1 MNCENIYGHIKSKLK
16 DKLIK
21 NLIKDEDFKDLN
33 INDLIENKVN
43 KIVDGDI
50 DFNNMDKKNETK
62 ESISGIKRPRL
73 DNIKKDDWTIINIP
87 RFKILSSYI
96 EKENTSIR
104 FQCNDGNNFEYCP
117 RYAYNNNPEFKR
129 WFDEKQAT
137 PSGIKYDSGLNK
149 NGELPIKWFGMRE
162 NIDYFIGNKP
172 NYDIWMS

>member
-33 INDLIENKVN
+33 INELIENKVDEIIN
-43 KIVDGDI
+43 GDI

-62 ESISGIKRPRL
+62 ESTSGIKRPRL
-73 DNIKKDDWTIINIP
+73 EKLKTDGWTIINIP

-104 FQCNDGNNFEYCP
+104 FKCNDGNNVEYCP
-117 RYAYNNNPEFKR
+117 RYAYNNNPEFKS
-129 WFDEKQAT
+129 WFDNT
-137 PSGIKYDSGLNK
+137 ITRSNGIKYDYPQN
-149 NGELPIKWFGMRE
+149 NGHLPKDWFGMHE
-162 NIDYFIGNKP
+162 NVDYFIGNEP
-172 NYDIWMS
+172 DYGIWMS